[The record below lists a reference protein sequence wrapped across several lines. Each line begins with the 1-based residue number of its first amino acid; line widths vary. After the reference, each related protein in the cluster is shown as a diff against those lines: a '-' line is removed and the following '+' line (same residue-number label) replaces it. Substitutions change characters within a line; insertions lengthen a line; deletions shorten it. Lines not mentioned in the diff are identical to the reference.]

1 MWINHVASS
10 YESVD
15 ETNKIITISIAAQL
29 AKLAK
34 DIQDNDANPSTF
46 EYMGW
51 TFKLTSD
58 IDLSGKIWTPIGAD
72 LTNYYQASFR
82 GTFDGNHHKITNMH
96 AVANGWAGLF
106 GPIHSGMEVI
116 IKDLTI
122 EDFVVE
128 SNHYAGAIVG
138 WIEQASQA
146 VTISGCVVNQ
156 GTITSTPELIGTS
169 YDNGDKVGGICGNI
183 YKATSAASEV
193 RIVGNTVSNVD
204 ITAYR
209 DLGGLLGYAANVTT
223 ISGNTVSSV
232 NIYQNNTNA
241 YKDSV
246 TTYGPIIG
254 RNVNSVTSGNTTE
267 NVNIY
272 TGTPG
277 SYNIVE

>member
-1 MWINHVASS
+1 MWINHAASS

-15 ETNKIITISIAAQL
+15 ETNKIITISTAAQL

-58 IDLSGKIWTPIGAD
+58 IDFSGKIWTPIGAD

-82 GTFDGNHHKITNMH
+82 DTFDGNHHKITNMH

-169 YDNGDKVGGICGNI
+169 YDNGDKVGGIYI
-183 YKATSAASEV
+183 
-193 RIVGNTVSNVD
+193 
-204 ITAYR
+204 
-209 DLGGLLGYAANVTT
+209 
-223 ISGNTVSSV
+223 
-232 NIYQNNTNA
+232 
-241 YKDSV
+241 
-246 TTYGPIIG
+246 
-254 RNVNSVTSGNTTE
+254 
-267 NVNIY
+267 
-272 TGTPG
+272 
-277 SYNIVE
+277 